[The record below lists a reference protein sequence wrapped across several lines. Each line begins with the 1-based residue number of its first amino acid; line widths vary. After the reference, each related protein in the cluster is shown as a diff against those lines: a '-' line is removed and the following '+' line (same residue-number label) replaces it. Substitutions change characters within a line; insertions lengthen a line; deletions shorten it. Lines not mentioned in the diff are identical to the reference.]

1 MTNIREKLARLTPE
15 QREAV
20 AARIGRR
27 RDAREAAI
35 IPRPSGMRV
44 PLSSVQERLWLM
56 ERLDSEAGGQN
67 IAGVVSVSGE
77 FDAQRMQQAM
87 QAVQKKHEILRTAIR
102 STQGEPEQ
110 VVLPDPVTDY
120 RYIDHCSLSENGYGR
135 CDGHDA
141 VAGIGNDITFAARA
155 TVKLLTQRIFHRPP
169 WI

>member
-77 FDAQRMQQAM
+77 FDAQRMQRAM

-102 STQGEPEQ
+102 SREGVWQ
-110 VVLPDPVTDY
+110 V
-120 RYIDHCSLSENGYGR
+120 RRS
-135 CDGHDA
+135 
-141 VAGIGNDITFAARA
+141 
-155 TVKLLTQRIFHRPP
+155 
-169 WI
+169 